1 MDDQQQPGPRTGTG
15 TGTGNGREETA
26 EERADR
32 KWGDLLQE
40 MRVMQTGTQ
49 LIAGFLLTLPFQG
62 RFEELDA
69 YQRGLYLAV
78 VLVALGTT
86 ALVISPI
93 AVHRRLSG
101 HHVKDRLV
109 ALADVAVRGVL
120 AGLGLLIVGITVLVM
135 DVVVGRTGGL
145 VAGGVLLAIV
155 VLLLVLVPE
164 WALHHVRPARRTG
177 PAPRVSA
184 RRDR

>member
-1 MDDQQQPGPRTGTG
+1 MDED
-15 TGTGNGREETA
+15 GRRET
-26 EERADR
+26 EDERSDR

-62 RFEELDA
+62 RFEDLDG

-78 VLVALGTT
+78 VLVALVTT

-93 AVHRRLSG
+93 AVHRRLTG
-101 HHVKDRLV
+101 HHVKHRLV
-109 ALADVAVRGVL
+109 ALADIAVRGVL
-120 AGLGLLIVGITVLVM
+120 AGIGLLIVGITVLVV
-135 DVVVGRTGGL
+135 DVVVGRAAGL
-145 VAGGVLLAIV
+145 LAGGTLLAIV
-155 VLLLVLVPE
+155 VALLVLLPE
-164 WALHHVRPARRTG
+164 WALRHVR
-177 PAPRVSA
+177 PRVSA

>member
-1 MDDQQQPGPRTGTG
+1 MDED
-15 TGTGNGREETA
+15 GRHETEEQ
-26 EERADR
+26 RSDR

-49 LIAGFLLTLPFQG
+49 LIAGFLLTLAFQG
-62 RFEELDA
+62 RFGELDG

-78 VLVALGTT
+78 VLVALVTT

-101 HHVKDRLV
+101 HHVKHRLV

-120 AGLGLLIVGITVLVM
+120 AGIGLLIVGITVLVF
-135 DVVVGRTGGL
+135 DVVVGRTAGQ
-145 VAGGVLLAIV
+145 VAGGALLAIV
-155 VLLLVLVPE
+155 LVLLVLLPE
-164 WALHHVRPARRTG
+164 WALRHVRPG
-177 PAPRVSA
+177 PRVSG

>member
-1 MDDQQQPGPRTGTG
+1 MDED
-15 TGTGNGREETA
+15 GRRET
-26 EERADR
+26 EDERSDR

-62 RFEELDA
+62 RFEDLDG

-78 VLVALGTT
+78 VLVALVTT

-93 AVHRRLSG
+93 AVHRRLTG
-101 HHVKDRLV
+101 HHVKHRLV
-109 ALADVAVRGVL
+109 ALADIAVRGVL
-120 AGLGLLIVGITVLVM
+120 AGIGLLIVGITVLVV
-135 DVVVGRTGGL
+135 DVVVGRAAGL
-145 VAGGVLLAIV
+145 LAGGVLLAIV
-155 VLLLVLVPE
+155 VALLVLLPE
-164 WALHHVRPARRTG
+164 WALRHVR
-177 PAPRVSA
+177 PRVSA

>member
-1 MDDQQQPGPRTGTG
+1 MDEDGRRETEDQRS
-15 TGTGNGREETA
+15 
-26 EERADR
+26 DR

-62 RFEELDA
+62 RFEELDG

-78 VLVALGTT
+78 VLVALVTT

-120 AGLGLLIVGITVLVM
+120 AGIGLLIVGITVLVV
-135 DVVVGRTGGL
+135 DVVVGRAAGL
-145 VAGGVLLAIV
+145 LAGGALLAIV
-155 VLLLVLVPE
+155 VALLVLLPE
-164 WALHHVRPARRTG
+164 WALRHVR
-177 PAPRVSA
+177 PRVSA

>member
-1 MDDQQQPGPRTGTG
+1 MDED
-15 TGTGNGREETA
+15 GRRET
-26 EERADR
+26 EDERSDR

-62 RFEELDA
+62 RFEELDG

-78 VLVALGTT
+78 VLVALVTT
-86 ALVISPI
+86 DLVISPI

-120 AGLGLLIVGITVLVM
+120 AGIGLLIVGITVLVV
-135 DVVVGRTGGL
+135 DVVVGRAAGL
-145 VAGGVLLAIV
+145 QAGGALLAIV
-155 VLLLVLVPE
+155 VALLVLLPE
-164 WALHHVRPARRTG
+164 WALRHVR
-177 PAPRVSA
+177 PRVSA

>member
-1 MDDQQQPGPRTGTG
+1 MDGRRETEDQRS
-15 TGTGNGREETA
+15 
-26 EERADR
+26 DR

-62 RFEELDA
+62 RFEELDG

-78 VLVALGTT
+78 VLVALVTT

-120 AGLGLLIVGITVLVM
+120 AGIGLLIVGITVLVV
-135 DVVVGRTGGL
+135 DVVVGRAAGL
-145 VAGGVLLAIV
+145 LAGGALLAIV
-155 VLLLVLVPE
+155 VALLVLLPE
-164 WALHHVRPARRTG
+164 WALRHVR
-177 PAPRVSA
+177 PRVSA

>member
-1 MDDQQQPGPRTGTG
+1 MDEDGRRETEDQRS
-15 TGTGNGREETA
+15 
-26 EERADR
+26 DR

-40 MRVMQTGTQ
+40 MRAMQTGTQ

-62 RFEELDA
+62 RFEELDG

-78 VLVALGTT
+78 VLVALVTT

-101 HHVKDRLV
+101 HHAKHRLV

-120 AGLGLLIVGITVLVM
+120 AGIGLLIVGITVLVV
-135 DVVVGRTGGL
+135 DVVVGRATGL
-145 VAGGVLLAIV
+145 LAGGTLLAIV
-155 VLLLVLVPE
+155 VVLLVLLPE
-164 WALHHVRPARRTG
+164 WALRHVR
-177 PAPRVSA
+177 PRVSA

>member
-1 MDDQQQPGPRTGTG
+1 MDQQHEPGGRT
-15 TGTGNGREETA
+15 GREESA
-26 EERADR
+26 EEKADR

-62 RFEELDA
+62 RFAELDG
-69 YQRGLYLAV
+69 YQRGLYLV
-78 VLVALGTT
+78 VVVVALVTT
-86 ALVISPI
+86 ALVVSPI

-101 HHVKDRLV
+101 HRVKDLLV

-120 AGLGLLIVGITVLVM
+120 AGIGLLIVGITVLVF
-135 DVVVGRTGGL
+135 DVVVGRTAGW
-145 VAGGVLLAIV
+145 VAGGALLTVVV
-155 VLLLVLVPE
+155 VLLVLLPE
-164 WALHHVRPARRTG
+164 AALRHVRPRAG
-177 PAPRVSA
+177 AAPGSAPASGVSA

>member
-1 MDDQQQPGPRTGTG
+1 MDEDGRRETEDQRS
-15 TGTGNGREETA
+15 
-26 EERADR
+26 DR

-62 RFEELDA
+62 RFEELDG

-78 VLVALGTT
+78 VLVALVTT

-101 HHVKDRLV
+101 HHVKHRLV

-120 AGLGLLIVGITVLVM
+120 AGIGLLIVGITVLVV
-135 DVVVGRTGGL
+135 DVVVGRATGL
-145 VAGGVLLAIV
+145 LAGGTLLAIV
-155 VLLLVLVPE
+155 VVLLVLLPE
-164 WALHHVRPARRTG
+164 WALRHVR
-177 PAPRVSA
+177 PRVSA

>member
-1 MDDQQQPGPRTGTG
+1 MDEDGRRETEDQRS
-15 TGTGNGREETA
+15 
-26 EERADR
+26 DR

-62 RFEELDA
+62 RFEELDG

-78 VLVALGTT
+78 VLVALVTT

-120 AGLGLLIVGITVLVM
+120 AGIGLLIVGITVLVV
-135 DVVVGRTGGL
+135 DVVVGRAAGL
-145 VAGGVLLAIV
+145 LAGGALLAV
-155 VLLLVLVPE
+155 VVALLVLLPE
-164 WALHHVRPARRTG
+164 WALRHVR
-177 PAPRVSA
+177 PRVSA

>member
-1 MDDQQQPGPRTGTG
+1 MDED
-15 TGTGNGREETA
+15 GRRET
-26 EERADR
+26 EDERSDR
-32 KWGDLLQE
+32 KWGDLIQE

-62 RFEELDA
+62 RFEELDG

-78 VLVALGTT
+78 VLVALVTT

-101 HHVKDRLV
+101 HHVKHRLV

-120 AGLGLLIVGITVLVM
+120 AGIGLLIVGITVLVV
-135 DVVVGRTGGL
+135 DVVVGRAAGL
-145 VAGGVLLAIV
+145 LAGGALLATV
-155 VLLLVLVPE
+155 VALLALLPE
-164 WALHHVRPARRTG
+164 WALRHVR
-177 PAPRVSA
+177 PRVSA

>member
-1 MDDQQQPGPRTGTG
+1 MDEDGRRETEDQRS
-15 TGTGNGREETA
+15 
-26 EERADR
+26 DR

-62 RFEELDA
+62 RFEQLDG

-78 VLVALGTT
+78 VLVALVTT

-120 AGLGLLIVGITVLVM
+120 AGIGLLIVGITVLVV
-135 DVVVGRTGGL
+135 DVVVGRAAGL
-145 VAGGVLLAIV
+145 LAGGALLAIV
-155 VLLLVLVPE
+155 VVLLVLLPE
-164 WALHHVRPARRTG
+164 WALRHVR
-177 PAPRVSA
+177 PRVSA

>member
-1 MDDQQQPGPRTGTG
+1 VDED
-15 TGTGNGREETA
+15 GRRET
-26 EERADR
+26 EDERSDR

-62 RFEELDA
+62 RFEDLDG

-78 VLVALGTT
+78 VLVALVTT

-93 AVHRRLSG
+93 AVHRRLTG
-101 HHVKDRLV
+101 HHVKHRLV
-109 ALADVAVRGVL
+109 ALADIAVRGVL
-120 AGLGLLIVGITVLVM
+120 AGIGLLIVGITVLVV
-135 DVVVGRTGGL
+135 DVVVGRAAGL
-145 VAGGVLLAIV
+145 LAGGVLLAIV
-155 VLLLVLVPE
+155 VALLVLLPE
-164 WALHHVRPARRTG
+164 WALRHVR
-177 PAPRVSA
+177 PRVSA